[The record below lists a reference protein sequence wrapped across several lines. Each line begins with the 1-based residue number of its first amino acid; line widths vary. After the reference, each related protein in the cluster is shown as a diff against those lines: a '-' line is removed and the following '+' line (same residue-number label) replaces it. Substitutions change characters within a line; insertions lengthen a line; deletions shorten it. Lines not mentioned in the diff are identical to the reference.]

1 MKDFAMYIVL
11 TARDLAKLSAHTR
24 EELQRYIFQG
34 TTIASDEALPYD
46 YNFDDIPYQEFDD
59 EAAQSWPEAPIV
71 SSDSKVVI
79 DISPEQA
86 RSLIANLSAKSVEV
100 LRRFASGE
108 TVALNDLVGAGKFY
122 ESFGDLKRSFV
133 GAVNRRLR
141 TVTRNRSAV
150 LFRKE
155 EGSEGTGIAVRP
167 MTASALQQ
175 VLLEDTPKPDGLN

>member
-11 TARDLAKLSAHTR
+11 TARDLAKLSTHTR
-24 EELQRYIFQG
+24 EELQRYLFQD
-34 TTIASDEALPYD
+34 TTIASDEALPHD
-46 YNFDDIPYQEFDD
+46 YNLSDIPYQEFDD
-59 EAAQSWPEAPIV
+59 EPAQSWPEAPIAPV
-71 SSDSKVVI
+71 DSKVVI

-86 RSLIANLSAKSVEV
+86 RSLIANLSTKSVEV

-108 TVALNDLVGAGKFY
+108 TVALNDLVGEEKFY
-122 ESFGDLKRSFV
+122 ESFGELKRSFV

-155 EGSEGTGIAVRP
+155 EGSEGTRIAVRP
-167 MTASALQQ
+167 MTASALRQ
-175 VLLEDTPKPDGLN
+175 VLLDEAELI